1 MTSLEIYAG
10 PVALKRLQSEGFN
23 ADQFNLLV
31 GASGG
36 PKWFVLLG
44 LDRYLFGEFFAG
56 RKKEL
61 LTLGSS
67 VGAWRMCCLAT
78 KDPVSSVERLA
89 EYYCHENYSSLPTTE
104 EVTTSAKIM
113 LGKVLAE
120 NGIHEI
126 VKNPIFRT
134 NVVSVKARGIGS
146 SRARVLQAMHLGL
159 SAFGNL
165 FARRALKLF
174 YERVIFACSDASLLG
189 KFSNNMRTKVYPLTA
204 DNLADALLSSGS
216 IPFILDGVRNI
227 SGAGDGLYWD
237 GGIVDY
243 HFDWPFCEMDNLV
256 LYPHFSSQ
264 IIPGWFDKRL
274 QWRKTNEE
282 NLSNVVMLAPSKEFV
297 YSLPG
302 GKIPDRTDFTN
313 FAFKKR
319 VKIWEE
325 VIDRSESLAIE
336 FREIVN
342 EGKNLHLIRPICER
356 ER

>member
-10 PVALKRLQSEGFN
+10 PVALKRLQSEGFK

-67 VGAWRMCCLAT
+67 VGAWRMCCMAT
-78 KDPVSSVERLA
+78 NDPVASVERLA
-89 EYYCHENYSSLPTTE
+89 KYYCHEHYSSSPTVE

-120 NGIHEI
+120 NGIQEI

-146 SRARVLQAMHLGL
+146 SRAKVLQAMHLGL
-159 SAFGNL
+159 SALGNL
-165 FARRALKLF
+165 IARRALALF
-174 YERVIFACSDASLLG
+174 YERIIFTCSHASLLE
-189 KFSNNMRTKVYPLTA
+189 KCSNNMRTKVCSLSL

-216 IPFILDGVRNI
+216 IPFVLDGVRNI

-243 HFDWPFCEMDNLV
+243 HFDWPFYEIDNLV

-274 QWRKTNEE
+274 PWRRVNEDY
-282 NLSNVVMLAPSKEFV
+282 LSNVVMLAPSKDFV
-297 YSLPG
+297 HSLPG
-302 GKIPDRTDFTN
+302 GKIPDRRDFTS
-313 FAFKKR
+313 FPFKER

-325 VIDRSESLAIE
+325 VIRRSESLAAE
-336 FREIVN
+336 LKEIVN
-342 EGKNLHLIRPICER
+342 QGKNLHLIRPISER